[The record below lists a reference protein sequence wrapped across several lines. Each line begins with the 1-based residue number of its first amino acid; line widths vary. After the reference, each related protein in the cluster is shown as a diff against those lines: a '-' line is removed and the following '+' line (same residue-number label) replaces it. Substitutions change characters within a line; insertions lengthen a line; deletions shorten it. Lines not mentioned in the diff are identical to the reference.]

1 MAIRTV
7 SPKARERLSRE
18 RVVAAALTVMDA
30 EGLEAVSMR
39 RVGRELGVEAMSLY
53 NHVTDKEDLLDGL
66 RELLFCNFALPP
78 LDDDDPFEN
87 GRRLAVAWRDLF
99 KAHPHM
105 LELMAEP
112 HNPPTSLDSFR
123 SMDSSLAVLRA
134 MGVPPEEV
142 VQVFHAF
149 GGYIQG
155 FVMMEHQMDFAKFG
169 DEASLRDLAQRI
181 DAADLP
187 CIAAALPY
195 MANVDLDTQF
205 AVGLDLMLGGL
216 RARYSAAT

>member
-1 MAIRTV
+1 
-7 SPKARERLSRE
+7 
-18 RVVAAALTVMDA
+18 
-30 EGLEAVSMR
+30 MR
-39 RVGRELGVEAMSLY
+39 RGSRPSRCVAWPAKWAWRRCPSTTTC
-53 NHVTDKEDLLDGL
+53 TDKDDLLDGL
-66 RELLFCNFALPP
+66 RELACSASFALPQ

-87 GRRLAVAWRDLF
+87 GRRVAVAWRDLL

-105 LELMAEP
+105 LELLAEP

-123 SMDSSLAVLRA
+123 PMEFALSVLRA

-195 MANVDLDTQF
+195 MANVDLDD
-205 AVGLDLMLGGL
+205 AVRLGLDLMLR
-216 RARYSAAT
+216 RASARRYGAAT